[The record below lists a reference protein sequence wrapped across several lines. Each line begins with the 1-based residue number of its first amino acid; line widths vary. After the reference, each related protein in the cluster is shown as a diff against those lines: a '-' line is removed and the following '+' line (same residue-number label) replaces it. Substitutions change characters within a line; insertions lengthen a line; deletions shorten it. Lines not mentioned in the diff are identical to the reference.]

1 MGRKKK
7 DLPLLEG
14 VEITAVAA
22 EGNALTRVDEMVVFV
37 PYGAPGD
44 IADVKIDRR
53 KRSYAEGH
61 IERIIKPSPLRV
73 EPRCEHFGVCGGCR
87 WQHLPYS
94 YQLRC
99 KQQQVTDALQRIA
112 KIDLPETRP
121 TKWDIHSPT
130 ANGSHSISSAA
141 ARRCPTAMRPDFI
154 YLEPLTRC
162 SISTDVICR
171 MISPTV
177 CVCL

>member
-14 VEITAVAA
+14 VEITGVAA

-37 PYGAPGD
+37 PFGAPGD

-94 YQLRC
+94 FQLQC
-99 KQQQVTDALQRIA
+99 KQQQLTDALQRIA

-121 TKWDIHSPT
+121 ILGSGRQWEYRNKMEYTFSNRKWLTFDQLRS
-130 ANGSHSISSAA
+130 GEEV
-141 ARRCPTAMRPDFI
+141 RP
-154 YLEPLTRC
+154 
-162 SISTDVICR
+162 
-171 MISPTV
+171 
-177 CVCL
+177 